1 MTSPISCSACQY
13 VLGID
18 DWRAL
23 EKGQLSAC
31 PACGAPMQVTQETGT
46 DDTGAFQRFYSG
58 GGQHDA
64 RNGVVQRF
72 IGWWQDHVKGVKAG

>member
-1 MTSPISCSACQY
+1 
-13 VLGID
+13 
-18 DWRAL
+18 
-23 EKGQLSAC
+23 
-31 PACGAPMQVTQETGT
+31 MQVAQQTGT

-72 IGWWQDHVKGVKAG
+72 IGWWQDRVKGVKAG